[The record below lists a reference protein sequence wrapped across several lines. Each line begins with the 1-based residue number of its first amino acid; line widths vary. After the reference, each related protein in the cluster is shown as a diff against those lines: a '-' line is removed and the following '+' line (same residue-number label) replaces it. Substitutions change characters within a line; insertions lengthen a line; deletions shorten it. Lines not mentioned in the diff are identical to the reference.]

1 MSQRP
6 DPDRLYDVNAVAQFL
21 HVHRKTVY
29 EMINR
34 GSLNAPV
41 ITGGSKGHRRI
52 WGSQILSVIEHGHDG
67 QHNEYE

>member
-29 EMINR
+29 EMIKR
-34 GSLNAPV
+34 GSLNPPV
-41 ITGGSKGHRRI
+41 ITGGSKGPRRI